1 MGFKSYEHDVEVN
14 KYYGLITQE
23 TWRNMS
29 FQKISSPMA
38 LGYDFKIL
46 KLKSTV
52 YLGWKYSYYLKGKV
66 VDRSKNVFEEN
77 PDNNSDDTHL
87 DDPFKE
93 TDIWSRTANRWNR
106 GLFIGMELNFK
117 KRTSVNVSYSTWQY
131 VSYSRGC
138 FGYGYNN
145 NDLTLSLK
153 YSIFSG
159 RKSR

>member
-14 KYYGLITQE
+14 TYYGLITQE

-66 VDRSKNVFEEN
+66 NIYRHVYNTYLKDQAGNMN
-77 PDNNSDDTHL
+77 PSL
-87 DDPFKE
+87 KE
-93 TDIWSRTANRWNR
+93 TLYYNSPYAGIDIN
-106 GLFIGMELNFK
+106 LNL
-117 KRTSVNVSYSTWQY
+117 YS
-131 VSYSRGC
+131 
-138 FGYGYNN
+138 
-145 NDLTLSLK
+145 NDC
-153 YSIFSG
+153 
-159 RKSR
+159 